1 MSIAIPTSAYEQD
14 PAFIARRAALRVEY
28 GVAGGKL
35 VVDATAI
42 MRAMG
47 FTPDP
52 WQERLLR
59 SQSRNILLNLH
70 RQAGKSTVMA
80 ALAVYEA
87 VAYSDALILLLSP
100 ALRQS
105 QELFK
110 KCLTAYHAIGRPV
123 PADAENRLTLELSN
137 GSRIVSLPGRE
148 DTVRG
153 YSGVRLLIIDEA
165 SRVPDDLYKAVRPML
180 AVSGGRLIAP
190 STPFGKRG
198 FWFEAWQ
205 SEAEDWER
213 YEQKATE
220 CARITPE
227 FLQQERAALGDLWY
241 SQEYENEFIDAAGSV
256 FRFEDIANLFTPDVP
271 ELFNGSMTVV
281 AEAMLDESVEVLA

>member
-1 MSIAIPTSAYEQD
+1 MPQIDTSVPPDVRAGD
-14 PAFIARRAALRVEY
+14 AAFRVKY
-28 GVAGGKL
+28 GIAGGTL
-35 VVDATAI
+35 PDATAI

-52 WQERLLR
+52 WQEKLLR
-59 SQSRNILLNLH
+59 STQKNILLNLH

-87 VAYSDALILLLSP
+87 VAYGDALILLLSP

-110 KCLTAYHAIGRPV
+110 KCLLAYHAIGKPV
-123 PADAENRLTLELSN
+123 PADAENKLTLELSN

-148 DTVRG
+148 DTIRG
-153 YSGVRLLIIDEA
+153 YSGVRLLVIDEA
-165 SRVPDDLYKAVRPML
+165 SRVPDELYKAVRPML

-198 FWFEAWQ
+198 FWYSAWT
-205 SEAEDWER
+205 STTEEWER
-213 YEQKATE
+213 YEQPATE
-220 CARITPE
+220 CTRITPE
-227 FLQQERAALGDLWY
+227 FLAEERGALGVWFD
-241 SQEYENEFIDAAGSV
+241 QEYMCQFLDQEGAL
-256 FRFEDIANLFTPDVP
+256 FRWEDIQATFSDGVKPLF
-271 ELFNGSMTVV
+271 GS
-281 AEAMLDESVEVLA
+281 EGDYLLDESVGVLA